1 MARKCTS
8 SAVEIDVSEEQRWR
22 DKLTPEEYRICR
34 EKGTEP
40 PFSGEYYNNHAD
52 GRYRCKCCGAV
63 LFQSGNK
70 YDSGS
75 GWPSFDRPAADGV
88 VRREEDLSLGMR
100 RVEVMCDNC
109 GSHLGHVF
117 EDGPRETT
125 GERYCVNSLSLD
137 FEADA
142 DG

>member
-1 MARKCTS
+1 MNEDQK
-8 SAVEIDVSEEQRWR
+8 WR

-40 PFSGEYYNNHAD
+40 PFSGLYYDNHAD

-63 LFQSGNK
+63 LFESGDK

-75 GWPSFDRPAADGV
+75 GWPSFDRPSADAV
-88 VRREEDLSLGMR
+88 IRREEDLSHGMR
-100 RVEVMCDNC
+100 RVEVMCGNC

-125 GERYCVNSLSLD
+125 GERYCINSLSLD
-137 FEADA
+137 FEAES